1 MQPCLKPRMEPYSN
15 PRRPLEV
22 ALINRRP
29 IEGNYS
35 IESYFNRVGQA
46 LRELGITVH
55 EHTATQASRGL
66 LPRLKIIRFAR
77 RHQAAITH
85 ITGDIHFAALGTEPK
100 RTIVT
105 VHDCGRLHQLRG
117 LQREVLRQF
126 WFALPLRPIAAITV
140 VSQAVKDD
148 LLRWVPGLEPERIHV
163 IPVCISPRFTF
174 WAKSFPTS
182 NVRILQVG
190 TAPNKNLPRLIE
202 ALHGLD
208 VTLVV
213 IGSLEESQQQL
224 LAQHR
229 IRYETHRNLSEP
241 EVVSLYRSVDLV
253 AFASTL
259 EGFGMPILEAQA
271 TGRPVLTSNCASMP
285 DVAGGG
291 ALLVDPTSVAS
302 IRAGLQRLLCDP
314 ACRQELIERGQANV
328 RRFSATAIARQYL
341 QIYQSLAA

>member
-1 MQPCLKPRMEPYSN
+1 MPFGLDRET
-15 PRRPLEV
+15 PLHV
-22 ALINRRP
+22 AFIHRRP

-35 IESYFNRVGQA
+35 IESYFQRIGASLQA
-46 LRELGITVH
+46 MGVNLQN
-55 EHTATQASRGL
+55 HTSPETSRGL
-66 LPRLKIIRFAR
+66 LPRLRIIRFAQQ
-77 RHQAAITH
+77 HQAAITH
-85 ITGDIHFAALGTEPK
+85 ITGDIHFAALGTDPK

-117 LQREVLRQF
+117 LPREVLRQF
-126 WFALPLRPIAAITV
+126 WFALPLQPIAAITV

-148 LLRWVPGLEPERIHV
+148 LLRWVPALEPERIHV
-163 IPVCISPRFTF
+163 IPVCISPQFTF
-174 WAKSFPTS
+174 SAKSFPTS
-182 NVRILQVG
+182 NARILQVG

-202 ALHGLD
+202 ALQGLD
-208 VTLVV
+208 ITLVV
-213 IGSLEESQQQL
+213 IGPLEESLRQL

-302 IRAGLQRLLCDP
+302 IRAGLQRLLQDP
-314 ACRQELIERGQANV
+314 TCRQELIERGLANV
-328 RRFSATAIARQYL
+328 RRFSASEIAGQYL
-341 QIYQSLAA
+341 QLYQSLAA